1 MRSVDSA
8 PLARGPA
15 ASAEPAPA
23 PALRALD
30 EALLRGLAA
39 EHGTPLLV
47 LDCEEVRARYAALVA
62 ALPGVV
68 HHYAVKAFPE
78 QAAIRALAEVGAR
91 FDAATAGELELLRE
105 AGVAPEHCIHT
116 HPIKRERDIAEAV
129 ALGCTT
135 FVVDNHEELAKLAPY
150 REGVRLLVRLGF
162 RNPDAVV
169 DLARKFGCD
178 GAEAR
183 RIFEQADALG
193 LDVAGV
199 SFHVGSQ
206 TPDASSHVEAI
217 HASARLM
224 AACGPSLRVLDIGG
238 GFPVAYADGECP
250 SIEAFCSPIRE
261 ALATLPPGVEV
272 ISEPGRYL
280 VASAVTGVTSVMGRA
295 RRGERMWY
303 YLDDGLYGS
312 FSGQLY
318 DKARY
323 PLQALGHDGP
333 RASCVLAGP
342 TCDGLDVIDEDA
354 LMPELRAGDLVVG
367 RMMGAY
373 TSASATGFNHFPKAR
388 VVAVEG

>member
-1 MRSVDSA
+1 VAGEMI
-8 PLARGPA
+8 
-15 ASAEPAPA
+15 ASAIAPA
-23 PALRALD
+23 PVWTAPSTPSAPDAARLRAL
-30 EALLRGLAA
+30 AG

-47 LDCEEVRARYAALVA
+47 LDCEEVRARYGALVE

-68 HHYAVKAFPE
+68 HHYAVKAFPD
-78 QAAIRALAEVGAR
+78 ASAIATLADAGAR
-91 FDAATAGELELLRE
+91 FDAATAGELELLRSS
-105 AGVAPEHCIHT
+105 GVAPERCIHT

-150 REGVRLLVRLGF
+150 RDRVRLLVRLGF

-178 GAEAR
+178 AAEAR
-183 RIFEQADALG
+183 RIFEDAESLG

-206 TPDASSHVEAI
+206 TPDAHSHVEAI

-224 AACGPSLRVLDIGG
+224 DACGPSLRVLDIGG
-238 GFPVAYADGECP
+238 GFPVAYADAQCP
-250 SIEAFCSPIRE
+250 SIETFCQPIRE
-261 ALATLPPGVEV
+261 ALAALPEGVEV

-323 PLQALGHDGP
+323 PLEALVPDGE
-333 RASCVLAGP
+333 RTSCVLAGP

-354 LMPELRAGDLVVG
+354 LMPELDTGDLVIG

-373 TSASATGFNHFPKAR
+373 TSASATGFNHVPKAK
-388 VVAVEG
+388 VVPIGR